1 MKSYHEMIQFIVD
14 QVDLGKIRYYEW
26 PAVIAIAEAYGIPQE
41 TVFGDV
47 KFEKEF
53 REQAKKEQRKAE
65 SRTRNEQRR
74 LANLA
79 KDVEQSWRDNPDRMG
94 GQFSQDEIDNSG
106 ARR

>member
-1 MKSYHEMIQFIVD
+1 MVQFIVD
-14 QVDLGKIRYYEW
+14 QVDLGKLRYYEW

-65 SRTRNEQRR
+65 SRASNEQRR

-94 GQFSQDEIDNSG
+94 GGWTADELDPNRG
-106 ARR
+106 WK